1 MSRALAGLVGST
13 ALILAGCSQVGSLQ
27 EDVLEALTTGR
38 LITADEPGNVVVSC
52 ENATGW
58 PVQWEL
64 VWEGGGSLEPTRF
77 NAQLDAHQSQSVAL
91 TGPVFRVWLDGRGVA
106 AIVKPADADP
116 VEVAYGGPELE
127 LGVDFQMGDII
138 NFRIDEVEQGRY
150 KITADVVGGV

>member
-1 MSRALAGLVGST
+1 MCSMRVWLFGGA

-38 LITADEPGNVVVSC
+38 LVSPDESGNVVVSC
-52 ENATGW
+52 ENATQW

-64 VWEGGGSLEPTRF
+64 AWEGGGALEPTRL
-77 NAQLDAHQSQSVAL
+77 NAQLDPHQSQSVAL

-106 AIVKPADADP
+106 AIVKPANADP
-116 VEVAYGGPELE
+116 IDVAYSGPEME

-138 NFRIDEVEQGRY
+138 TFRIDEVEQGRY
-150 KITADVVGGV
+150 RITADVSGGV